1 MRSTSVSEIHAYPLR
16 PEGFEEPLFPT
27 AASRRAVAEH
37 LLEAPWLARAC
48 ELDLPRRGAGE
59 AAHAFEEPVE
69 VKVLRGGRTYVVR
82 RACGRGR
89 RRRPGRL
96 VIEVLD
102 RWREVRGWW
111 EGERHLD
118 RLVFRVLLSGGMVAD
133 LAHER
138 GSPGRWLLTGIVD

>member
-37 LLEAPWLARAC
+37 LLGAPWLERAR
-48 ELDLPRRGAGE
+48 ELANRGGGE
-59 AAHAFEEPVE
+59 AVHAFEEPVE

-82 RACGRGR
+82 RERGR
-89 RRRPGRL
+89 RRRPGQR

-102 RWREVRGWW
+102 RWREVGGWW
-111 EGERHLD
+111 ERD
-118 RLVFRVLLSGGMVAD
+118 RYPDRIVFRVLLSGGAVAD
-133 LAHER
+133 LAREK
-138 GSPGRWLLTGIVD
+138 GDPGGWLLVGVVD

>member
-1 MRSTSVSEIHAYPLR
+1 MRPTSVSEIHAYPSR

-37 LLEAPWLARAC
+37 LLGAPWLARAC
-48 ELDLPRRGAGE
+48 ELASRGAGD

-82 RACGRGR
+82 CGRDLGR
-89 RRRPGRL
+89 RRRPGRR

-102 RWREVRGWW
+102 RWREVSGWW
-111 EGERHLD
+111 KGSRYPD
-118 RLVFRVLLSGGMVAD
+118 RIVFRVLLSGGAVAD
-133 LAHER
+133 LAREK
-138 GSPGRWLLTGIVD
+138 GEPGGWLLVGLVD